1 MASGVNNLGPDAV
14 MRPVLRDDHRAEQAG
29 AWAELV
35 DGDDAA
41 LAAASRVEQ
50 NAIAARR
57 DDAAPVMHTGPWL
70 PLFTTDRAAT
80 PAALRL
86 LETPQPVRMTC
97 DAEQRPIAGVWES
110 HTFTVHESIGPER
123 LTGAWWRTPFARD
136 YWYLRTRE
144 VGTLLLYHDAD
155 AWVLQGWYD

>member
-1 MASGVNNLGPDAV
+1 
-14 MRPVLRDDHRAEQAG
+14 MRPVLRDDHRVEQAG

-41 LAAASRVEQ
+41 LAAASTVEQ
-50 NAIAARR
+50 NAIVPRS
-57 DDAAPVMHTGPWL
+57 DDTAPVTQTGRWL
-70 PLFTTDRAAT
+70 PLFTGDRTAA

-86 LETPQPVRMTC
+86 LESPQPVRMTC
-97 DAEQRPIAGVWES
+97 DAEHRPIAGVWQT
-110 HTFTVHESIGPER
+110 HTFTVQETIGPER

-136 YWYLRTRE
+136 YWHLRTRE
-144 VGTLLLYHDAD
+144 VGTLLVYHDTD